1 MVEEASFK
9 IAVLMACYNRREK
22 TLAGLNALY
31 RSALPRLTCFD
42 VVLVDD
48 GCTDG
53 TTEAVLAGYPAVK
66 VLPSAGGLF
75 WNRSMHLAFDWAL
88 ARSYD
93 AFLWLNDDTVLR
105 PDALAGLIATSQS
118 LRARLGKAA
127 IVVGTTV
134 DSESGRPT
142 YGGHRRVNAL
152 KPVTFALIAPGDEP
166 VECVAMNGNCVLIPR
181 EVAMAV
187 GNIDPSFEHA
197 MGDTDYALR
206 ARNAGFT
213 VWLAPGVA
221 GTCSHNPV
229 DGTFTDARL
238 PRKVR
243 WKVMLGPKG
252 LPLRSWY
259 VFTRRHAGP
268 MWPLFWLWPYAKLVA
283 TSLLPRRS

>member
-1 MVEEASFK
+1 MVEEAPFK

-22 TLAGLNALY
+22 TLAGLDALY
-31 RSALPRLTCFD
+31 RSVLPPLTGFD

-53 TTEAVLAGYPAVK
+53 TAEAVLARYPAVK
-66 VLPSAGGLF
+66 VLPSGGGLF
-75 WNRSMHLAFDWAL
+75 WNRSMHLAFGWAL
-88 ARSYD
+88 TRGYD

-105 PDALAGLIATSQS
+105 PDALAVLIATSVS

-134 DSESGRPT
+134 DAETGRPT
-142 YGGHRRVNAL
+142 YGGHRRASRINPIPWGLV
-152 KPVTFALIAPGDEP
+152 APGDEP

-181 EVAMAV
+181 EVAMVV

-206 ARNAGFT
+206 ARSAGFT
-213 VWLAPGVA
+213 VWVAPGVA

-229 DGTFTDARL
+229 VGTYTDARL
-238 PRKVR
+238 PLKAR
-243 WKVMLGPKG
+243 W
-252 LPLRSWY
+252 
-259 VFTRRHAGP
+259 
-268 MWPLFWLWPYAKLVA
+268 
-283 TSLLPRRS
+283 